1 MEILLSLSISLL
13 AGLLMSRLAKLVN
26 LPAVTAYLVAGII
39 VGPYLLGQLSSL
51 IGVDGLGFTSQ
62 PAANGGLTSKYLHS
76 FSIISDVALGF
87 IAFSIGN
94 EFRLSQL
101 KKIGKQATIVGILQ
115 AVITTVVVDIALI
128 ALHFAMPKVL
138 PLEAAIILGAIAS
151 ATAPAATL
159 MVVKQYKAKGPV
171 TDILLPVVALDDA
184 VGLILFAVSFGIS
197 KALHV
202 GVVNPVSIIVEPL
215 LEIIL
220 SLGLGAVMGYL
231 FSLCERFF
239 HSRSKRLAVSVG
251 FVLMTIALSQ
261 IKFSIGGVHVGFS
274 SLLVCMMLGTIFCNV
289 CDFSE
294 ELMDRVDRWT
304 APLFVVFFV
313 TSGAELD
320 LSVFTSGWIVLI
332 GVVYLISRSIG
343 KYSGANLSSKISKCD
358 DNIVKYLG
366 ITLLPQ
372 AGVALGMADMV
383 KSSVEFS
390 GTGVAEIVV
399 SITLF
404 AVLIY
409 ELVGPALTK
418 MALLKAGEINPEGKT
433 SARHEHA
440 KKLAKQASENLPSET
455 LTESVE
461 TETQETETTEATLIV
476 EE

>member
-1 MEILLSLSISLL
+1 MGILLCLSIALL
-13 AGLLMSRLAKLVN
+13 AGLMLSRVAKLAN
-26 LPAVTAYLVAGII
+26 LPAVTAYLFAGILI
-39 VGPYLLGQLSSL
+39 GPYLLGQL
-51 IGVDGLGFTSQ
+51 GVDGLGFT
-62 PAANGGLTSKYLHS
+62 AIETENGLTSKYLHT
-76 FSIISDVALGF
+76 FSLLSKVALGF

-115 AVITTVVVDIALI
+115 AVITTLVVDAALI
-128 ALHFAMPKVL
+128 ALHFIMPKQL

-171 TDILLPVVALDDA
+171 TDMLLPVVALDDA
-184 VGLILFAVSFGIS
+184 VGLVLFAVSFGIA
-197 KALHV
+197 KALIV
-202 GVVNPVSIIVEPL
+202 GSVSIVSILVNPLI
-215 LEIIL
+215 EIIG
-220 SLGLGAVMGYL
+220 SLALGAIAGYL
-231 FSLCERFF
+231 FSFCERFF
-239 HSRSKRLAVSVG
+239 HSRSKRLAVSVA
-251 FVLMTIALSQ
+251 FVLLTIALSQ
-261 IKFSIGGVHVGFS
+261 LEFSFGELHIRFS
-274 SLLVCMMLGTIFCNV
+274 SLLVCMMLGTIFCNA

-294 ELMDRVDRWT
+294 ELMDRVDRWV
-304 APLFVVFFV
+304 APLFIVFFV

-320 LSVFTSGWIVLI
+320 LSVFTKGSIVLI
-332 GVVYLISRSIG
+332 GVIYLLFRSLG
-343 KYSGANLSSKISKCD
+343 KCTGATLSSKLAKCD

-383 KSSVEFS
+383 KGAAEFA
-390 GTGVAEIVV
+390 GTNIATIVV

-418 MALLKAGEINPEGKT
+418 TALLKAGDINPEGKT

-440 KKLAKQASENLPSET
+440 RKKAAET
-455 LTESVE
+455 ALEYKNM
-461 TETQETETTEATLIV
+461 
-476 EE
+476 